1 MSIQNEMISAN
12 IRNWLADIATGAKAM
27 KIHMQYKPCIL
38 GDEWRVSSHCYA
50 ADDVT
55 ESGIAVYNLRE
66 LCEAANLDVTFVTV
80 KKLNKNKKCIYS
92 DNVAGAYVCEFN
104 GVRFFDLVLKEDK
117 RHERK

>member
-12 IRNWLADIATGAKAM
+12 IRNWLADIAIGAKAM
-27 KIHMQYKPCIL
+27 KIHMQYKPCIP

-55 ESGIAVYNLRE
+55 ESGIAIFNLRE
-66 LCEAANLDVTFVTV
+66 LCEAANLDVVFVPV
-80 KKLNKNKKCIYS
+80 KELNKGTNCKYS
-92 DNVAGAYVCEFN
+92 YNVAGAYVCEFN

-117 RHERK
+117 RRERK